1 MVLVCWMI
9 STVASVLIVRRL
21 APLYKSEALV
31 LVDSQKIPEAF
42 VSSTVEGE
50 LPDRLALI
58 SQSIMSR
65 THLLEIIQRFQ
76 LYKKERASKTEDEIV
91 QKMRGDIS
99 IKVEH
104 SWTGGKMAAFRL
116 GYQGRNPQLV
126 ADVTNRLA
134 GLYAAE
140 NLRSRE
146 DQAEG
151 TVQFLDEQLNQAK
164 QSLTEQEEKV
174 SEFKRLHNGE
184 LPEQENSLLG
194 KVGSLRVQLQ
204 GTQDA
209 LNRFQ
214 DDKMM
219 LETSL
224 SGAQALEAAQRATSR
239 ARLRGVGSES
249 LSSGD
254 PTASRSEILQAK
266 LNDLRLRYTPD
277 HPDVQ
282 AVERELEEAKQ
293 QEQQQTSILLKS
305 AKLNSE
311 GLQNGSVIEEPP
323 TVNLEL
329 LEGRQRIAALRTQLA
344 GIKRNIDLQTK
355 QREALITQ
363 IAASE
368 SRINE
373 LPLIEQQMA
382 ALTRDYQISQS
393 NYKSLLDKKLAAGI
407 ATDMEHSKKSERF
420 EVIDPAKRAEKP
432 FKPNRIVLSAIG
444 SLAGLAIG
452 LALGLG
458 LEFRTSYLL
467 GEWELPPDIVIL
479 GRVPM
484 IGEVAGPSKKGLLR
498 RIAPICLCLV
508 ASGLLQ
514 RVGGGY

>member
-1 MVLVCWMI
+1 M
-9 STVASVLIVRRL
+9 TVGRVTRFAECCPAAR
-21 APLYKSEALV
+21 
-31 LVDSQKIPEAF
+31 
-42 VSSTVEGE
+42 EGE
-50 LPDRLALI
+50 RRAEWALDGEAATKLFFLALRQAVQGMRAR
-58 SQSIMSR
+58 SFRNGNVAWRMGQGKSDS
-65 THLLEIIQRFQ
+65 EIIQ
-76 LYKKERASKTEDEIV
+76 E
-91 QKMRGDIS
+91 MRKDIS
-99 IKVEH
+99 VKVEH

-126 ADVTNRLA
+126 AEVANRLA

-151 TVQFLDEQLNQAK
+151 TVQFLDDQLEQAK
-164 QSLTEQEEKV
+164 QSLNEQEAKV

-194 KVGSLRVQLQ
+194 KVGSLRMQLQ

-209 LNRFQ
+209 LNRLQ

-224 SGAQALEAAQRATSR
+224 SGAQELEAAQRASSQ
-239 ARLRGVGSES
+239 ARVRGISGSS
-249 LSSGD
+249 LSPGE
-254 PTASRSEILQAK
+254 PAASRSELLQAK

-282 AVERELEEAKQ
+282 AVERELAEAKQ
-293 QEQQQTSILLKS
+293 QEQQQTALLLKS
-305 AKLNSE
+305 TRLNKPDSE
-311 GLQNGSVIEEPP
+311 STQTGSVSEEPP
-323 TVNLEL
+323 TLNVDL
-329 LEGRQRIAALRTQLA
+329 LQGQQRIASLRTQLA
-344 GIKRNIDLQTK
+344 GIKHNIALQTK
-355 QREALITQ
+355 QREALIDQ

-373 LPLIEQQMA
+373 LPIVEQHMA
-382 ALTRDYQISQS
+382 ALTRDYQNSQS
-393 NYKSLLDKKLAAGI
+393 NYKSLLDKKLAAGM

-444 SLAGLAIG
+444 SLAGLVIG
-452 LALGLG
+452 MGIGLG
-458 LEFRTSYLL
+458 LEFRNSYLL
-467 GEWELPPDIVIL
+467 GEWELPSEVVIL

-484 IGEVAGPSKKGLLR
+484 IAESASPSLLK

-508 ASGLLQ
+508 ASGLL
-514 RVGGGY
+514 RNIWSGC